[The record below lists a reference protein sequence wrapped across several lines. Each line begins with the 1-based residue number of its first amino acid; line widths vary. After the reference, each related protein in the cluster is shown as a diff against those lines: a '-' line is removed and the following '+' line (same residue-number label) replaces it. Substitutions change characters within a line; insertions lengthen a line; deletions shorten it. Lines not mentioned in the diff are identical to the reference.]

1 MLAGHW
7 QDPGGTRDGEDG
19 GGCILV
25 GGSFSA
31 FIERGEGALGV
42 GDVQLS
48 VVLVYG
54 LWFHELT
61 YTHTRARAR
70 SYTNS
75 HTLTLNIHIH
85 KTHTSVPKLKIS
97 PIIPPKLLCV
107 CMSLQLDI
115 PIYYQHVIVYKIF
128 VVAE

>member
-25 GGSFSA
+25 GASFSA

-48 VVLVYG
+48 VVLVVLVYG

-61 YTHTRARAR
+61 YTHTRARALIHKLTHAPTKH
-70 SYTNS
+70 SYT
-75 HTLTLNIHIH
+75 
-85 KTHTSVPKLKIS
+85 
-97 PIIPPKLLCV
+97 
-107 CMSLQLDI
+107 
-115 PIYYQHVIVYKIF
+115 
-128 VVAE
+128 